1 MQICALQ
8 IFRYNI
14 PLVKPLKLMG
24 REISARSGILIRV
37 FDEHQYSGWGEIAP
51 FPGIHQEDLPEVVT
65 QIKQFRKDLIGQSIS
80 PKLIELNGAF
90 EEWLGGY
97 QLHLSVRYGI
107 ELALLNLLAEIYR
120 TPLAG
125 LISRNYRKTV
135 SVNGLLSGTKEE
147 IFNQLSGLVKEGY
160 NTIKLKIGRGVL
172 EDDIKLTKEVCTV
185 LPNSVSLRLDANRI
199 WPLDNAVAFGKTIA
213 NDRIEYIEEPLADP
227 TLLDEFYQQTGMPIA
242 LDETLP
248 ETDFTTLSLP
258 NGIVALILKPSVL
271 GGIEK
276 TMQFATYAQNSGIK
290 AVISSAFQSGIG
302 LAAAANLAACMN
314 QQDVPAGLDTYKW
327 LAEDVLAERF
337 TTKDGCVDAEE
348 AYENG
353 KNVRLDLV
361 KLVE

>member
-1 MQICALQ
+1 
-8 IFRYNI
+8 
-14 PLVKPLKLMG
+14 
-24 REISARSGILIRV
+24 
-37 FDEHQYSGWGEIAP
+37 
-51 FPGIHQEDLPEVVT
+51 
-65 QIKQFRKDLIGQSIS
+65 
-80 PKLIELNGAF
+80 
-90 EEWLGGY
+90 
-97 QLHLSVRYGI
+97 
-107 ELALLNLLAEIYR
+107 
-120 TPLAG
+120 
-125 LISRNYRKTV
+125 
-135 SVNGLLSGTKEE
+135 
-147 IFNQLSGLVKEGY
+147 
-160 NTIKLKIGRGVL
+160 
-172 EDDIKLTKEVCTV
+172 
-185 LPNSVSLRLDANRI
+185 
-199 WPLDNAVAFGKTIA
+199 
-213 NDRIEYIEEPLADP
+213 
-227 TLLDEFYQQTGMPIA
+227 MPIA